1 MAIKHTVLAG
11 LTITCMLGAPLAQ
24 AYSEYDARRDCS
36 RKVAG
41 WNSDYR
47 DARFENVEDTG
58 WDSYSLD
65 GKVRSRD
72 DGKDHKFTCRVQR
85 QELVSWNV
93 NAKSV
98 DEEHDHKSR
107 NRALAIGAGVV
118 GLAALAAIMS
128 SSSNKTNE
136 EKAQDDKRA
145 DYASGRSDPFADVAF
160 LKQECATVLQR
171 HLNDDHGEVRSV
183 LLNTARLTGR
193 VLKGDGTVT
202 FEEGSTRRLSYTC
215 DFDRTGRIYDG
226 RYLYR

>member
-1 MAIKHTVLAG
+1 MILRTVLAG
-11 LTITCMLGAPLAQ
+11 LTLACMLGTPLAH

-41 WNSDYR
+41 WSSDYR

-58 WDSYSLD
+58 WDSYNLD
-65 GKVRSRD
+65 GKVRGRD
-72 DGKDHKFTCRVQR
+72 DGKDHKFTCRVKR

-98 DEEHDHKSR
+98 DDEHDHKSR

-128 SSSNKTNE
+128 SNSNKSGE
-136 EKAQDDKRA
+136 DQAHDDKRS
-145 DYASGRSDPFADVAF
+145 DYASGRSNPFSDMAF

-171 HLNDDHGEVRSV
+171 HLDDDHGAVRSV
-183 LLNTARLTGR
+183 MLNTARLTGR
-193 VLKGDGTVT
+193 TLKGEGSVT
-202 FEEGSTRRLSYTC
+202 FEGGSTPRLSYTC